1 MKRIFVVL
9 KSGGIVEN
17 EVLDVRTR
25 EDNEVQS
32 TVDFLNCKFR
42 NSIKTGAIE
51 ILIKDIK

>member
-17 EVLDVRTR
+17 EVLDARTR

-32 TVDFLNCKFR
+32 TVDFLNGKFR

-51 ILIKDIK
+51 ILVKDIK